1 MKLLVATTITLLSLF
16 AANTASGFT
25 GDVASKEENCSI
37 SSFATIYRLNPSQ
50 YFNPKDVIKNSTC
63 NEFVNNKFSN
73 LLSTTEGMALTSHI
87 ANELKNEFPNLNIQI
102 SPDKISL
109 QNLNDQLKN
118 SLSADTNL
126 FFTDTKLANN
136 KKLLTL
142 NEGDRLEISCD
153 NCLSYGD
160 RNIKVDVVNAIE
172 ATRVTNW
179 VATKVAAKIT
189 VLKASRNIGIQNEKF
204 ISEDFVLENML
215 TTEPNKFLSN
225 FEDIKFFKPNKTLI
239 KGMPVTTTDVSAI
252 QLVKY
257 GTPVKVI
264 LKNQNI
270 SILRNAIPHRSAGFG
285 ETIELKNP
293 QNNKLITGK
302 VIDFNKVLIEL

>member
-1 MKLLVATTITLLSLF
+1 MKFLVATTFFLSLF
-16 AANTASGFT
+16 VAKEASGFT
-25 GDVASKEENCSI
+25 EDVKKNEESCAIN
-37 SSFATIYRLNPSQ
+37 SFATIYRLNPSQ
-50 YFNPKDVIKNSTC
+50 YFNPKEVIKNSTC
-63 NEFVNNKFSN
+63 NDFVNNKFSS
-73 LLSTTEGMALTSHI
+73 LLSTTEGLALSSHLV
-87 ANELKNEFPNLNIQI
+87 NELKNEFPNLII
-102 SPDKISL
+102 EIYPVKISL
-109 QNLNDQLKN
+109 QNLNDQLKL
-118 SLSADTNL
+118 SLSEGTNL
-126 FFTDTKLANN
+126 FFTDTKLTTN

-142 NEGDRLEISCD
+142 NEGERLEVSCE

-160 RNIKVDVVNAIE
+160 RSIKIDTVNVLE
-172 ATRVTNW
+172 ATRITTW
-179 VATKVAAKIT
+179 VSSKVAAKVT
-189 VLKASRNIGIQNEKF
+189 VLKANRNIGIQTDKF
-204 ISEDFVLENML
+204 QKEDFVLENML

-225 FEDIKFFKPNKTLI
+225 YEDIKFFKPNKTLI
-239 KGMPVTTTDVSAI
+239 KGMPITTTDITAI

-257 GTPVKVI
+257 GTPVKII